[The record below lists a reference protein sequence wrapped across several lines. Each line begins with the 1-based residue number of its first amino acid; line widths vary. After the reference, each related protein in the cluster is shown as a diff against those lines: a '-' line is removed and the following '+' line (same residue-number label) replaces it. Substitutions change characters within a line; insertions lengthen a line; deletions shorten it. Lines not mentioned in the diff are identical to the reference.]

1 MSTEICINY
10 SDEISRYNDWF
21 SDDKKSYSNLDVH
34 EKALLKEALS
44 GNVKKEYDFAMSG
57 ISYCSGKLKNSLG
70 DAEYARKEALL
81 DHSAMAQV
89 PDALVYAAFVNY
101 FGGYATVP
109 NRKKAFSYAAKACLQ
124 GNYNAVGL
132 FQDEMPTVIHPMV
145 AVYKLEFFIN
155 PKARSLYGTFYRAFN
170 GKVFDRLE
178 LSASQYEVFYRYSM
192 EKTKDDIRIKL
203 FLRSNHRLIIKMS
216 SDFALGCMYK
226 IMEDE
231 TPDEEDTK
239 EFLHFMKCLHLLDEI
254 KRALDRNTGS
264 KNLIGSLNMLLDEVK
279 DPYSNDSYSRIALD
293 RGIEIVIT
301 RLFLENFS
309 LLVHEKESDALKA
322 LADKIISELES
333 EDGDYPYKNSP
344 YVLRI
349 IGLYELYFRNSEIY
363 QKLHNALNKCSVPEF
378 YRIARALDLEELIV
392 ASLSDS
398 SKKYKGDTIWLS
410 HNGGLSYNKERFVS
424 YLSDSYAELVFC
436 LVRICDC
443 VNMQSQFPVIYKHCH
458 EQCVSLIRCYIARD
472 PVLAYNDCEYS
483 KKLSAFIKYAVDE
496 LSLPPQKLA
505 DIKRAVPFYGYTP
518 TSAVGLYLLDNSG
531 KHRDEVSA
539 LNKTEQELVILRQ
552 QILEQDLNSI
562 LTSFTLLKDN
572 PSENYDYLLKEFLH
586 KLICLH
592 LSHHTYETK
601 EKELFS
607 YTLSLLKLLL
617 ARAQSQNEHGK
628 GGMAAECLSDL
639 IHNRYLKSHLRL
651 ISLRFRGAEDFV
663 ELKERIDDFK
673 PLKTYRYP
681 RGKDD
686 ASMII
691 GDCRD
696 YGPYALNEVNSLF
709 TYIKHMMKVGVVK
722 DSFRSDLK
730 QRLTHYYRLL
740 LAYNLCNPLKEN
752 GKILESF
759 VRGVISWLINVIY
772 EDCELEKNKLDDFD
786 YIPVKVPFMKIND
799 PDSRK
804 DKDSD
809 RSKEKMKEL
818 DFEEETDDE
827 RKTADEENTSSNH
840 YELKNADKPL
850 HIIGNRKLSEILN
863 NKVIKALKTDPEK
876 MKKYGMNIVPNFIL
890 YGEPGCGKTEAVR
903 QYCEHLG
910 LEPVIINSATV
921 GTSHIHETPVNIH
934 NKFDEAISKKNGVI
948 IIDEADAFLSERDN
962 LRTDDDFKT
971 EEVSAALQGIDL
983 ANRNHTQV
991 IAMTNN
997 LEKIDKAI
1005 IRDGRLGL
1013 HIEITNPN
1021 EPDLE
1026 EIIETFFEK
1035 SELEKLDKT
1044 QIVKA
1049 LNGQTIAS
1057 VYSILN
1063 GIRVDMVM
1071 NNADLSQQYVM
1082 EKINTALGYTLKRGA
1097 HFSLPGQQE
1106 FEDYVNKNIVH
1117 HLINPD
1123 LYRTY
1128 NLKFPNSILLYG
1140 PTGTGKTYAAKKLAE
1155 FLDWTFIKLDSKSI
1169 GSESVQGSAIKIA
1182 KVFDR
1187 ARREAPCII
1196 FIDEIDAWLP
1206 KRSGSS
1212 SSSEISQVNEFLDN
1226 MSTVNSDNL
1235 LLIGTTNRIDD
1246 IDEAALRPGRFSTK
1260 IEIGYMKGEQ
1270 VEELLHSLIKDIPYD
1285 DSIDLKEIARTQDN
1299 RSVADIV
1306 AFFEKACRFSAENEY
1321 ELLTE
1326 ECFQKAMDTETKQ
1339 DENRR
1344 IGFL

>member
-1 MSTEICINY
+1 MSV
-10 SDEISRYNDWF
+10 SRYNDWF

-57 ISYCSGKLKNSLG
+57 IFYGSGKLKNSLG

-89 PDALVYAAFVNY
+89 PYALVQVAFINY

-132 FQDEMPTVIHPMV
+132 FQDDMPSVLHPLI

-155 PKARSLYGTFYRAFN
+155 PIARSLYSSFYRAFH
-170 GKVFDRLE
+170 GRVFDRVE
-178 LSASQYEVFYRYSM
+178 LSASQYESFYRYSM
-192 EKTKDDIRIKL
+192 EKTKDNISVHL
-203 FLRSNHRLIIKMS
+203 FLRSNLRLIIKTAS
-216 SDFALGCMYK
+216 AFALGCMYK
-226 IMEDE
+226 IQKGL
-231 TPDEEDTK
+231 TPDEEDTR
-239 EFLHFMKCLHLLDEI
+239 EFLHFMKCLHHLDEI
-254 KRALDRNTGS
+254 KRALDRNPRPKYIVGT
-264 KNLIGSLNMLLDEVK
+264 LNMLLKEVK
-279 DPYSNDSYSRIALD
+279 DPYDNNAYSRIAFD
-293 RGIEIVIT
+293 RGTEILIT
-301 RLFLENFS
+301 RLFLENYS
-309 LLVHEKESDALKA
+309 LLVYENDCEALKA
-322 LADKIISELES
+322 LADRIIPELES
-333 EDGDYPYKNSP
+333 DHEVNPYQNSP
-344 YVLRI
+344 YVLRVV
-349 IGLYELYFRNSEIY
+349 GLYELYIRKND
-363 QKLHNALNKCSVPEF
+363 LHQRLKNALDNCTVPEF
-378 YRIARALDLEELIV
+378 YRIACALEPEKLLV

-398 SKKYKGDTIWLS
+398 SKKYNGETVWVS
-410 HNGGLSYNKERFVS
+410 HSDGLSYNRERFAS
-424 YLSDSYAELVFC
+424 YLSDAYAELVSC
-436 LVRICDC
+436 LIRICNC
-443 VNMQSQFPVIYKHCH
+443 VNIQSQFPDIYRHCH

-483 KKLSAFIKYAVDE
+483 KKISAFIKYAVDE
-496 LSLPPQKLA
+496 LSLPPQELA
-505 DIKRAVPFYGYTP
+505 DIKRAVPFYGYTH

-663 ELKERIDDFK
+663 ELKERLDDFK

-709 TYIKHMMKVGVVK
+709 AYIKHMMKVGVVK

-759 VRGVISWLINVIY
+759 VRGGISWLINVIY

-934 NKFDEAISKKNGVI
+934 NKFDEAIRKKNGVI

-971 EEVSAALQGIDL
+971 EEVSAAVQGVDL

-991 IAMTNN
+991 IVMTNKPD
-997 LEKIDKAI
+997 KIDKAI
-1005 IRDGRLGL
+1005 LRDGRLGI
-1013 HIEITNPN
+1013 HIEIKNPD
-1021 EPDLE
+1021 ESDLE
-1026 EIIETFFEK
+1026 EIIEHCFEK
-1035 SELEKLDKT
+1035 DELKKLNKT
-1044 QIVKA
+1044 EIVKA

-1063 GIRVDMVM
+1063 GIRVDMVL
-1071 NNADLSQQYVM
+1071 NNADLSHQYVM
-1082 EKINTALGYTLKRGA
+1082 HKINTSLGYTLEEGEY
-1097 HFSLPGQQE
+1097 FSLPGQQE
-1106 FEDYVNKNIVH
+1106 FEDYVNSKIVD
-1117 HLINPD
+1117 HLLNPD
-1123 LYRTY
+1123 WYRKY
-1128 NLKFPNSILLYG
+1128 NLTFPNSILLYG
-1140 PTGTGKTYAAKKLAE
+1140 PTGTGKTYAVKELAK
-1155 FLDWTFIKLDSKSI
+1155 FLGWNFIKLDSKSI
-1169 GSESVQGSAIKIA
+1169 GSETVQGSAIKIA
-1182 KVFDR
+1182 RVFDR

-1206 KRSGSS
+1206 KRSGRS
-1212 SSSEISQVNEFLDN
+1212 SSSEIGQVNEFLDN

-1235 LLIGTTNRIDD
+1235 LLIGTTNRIED
-1246 IDEAALRPGRFSTK
+1246 IDEAALRNGRFSTK
-1260 IEIGYMKGEQ
+1260 IEIGYMKVEQ
-1270 VEELLHSLIKDIPYD
+1270 VEDLLHSLIKDIPYD
-1285 DSIDLKEIARTQDN
+1285 DSIDLSEIAKTQDN
-1299 RSVADIV
+1299 KSVADIV
-1306 AFFEKACRFSAENEY
+1306 AFFEKACRFSAENKY
-1321 ELLTE
+1321 DFLTE
-1326 ECFQKAMDTETKQ
+1326 ECFQKAMDTETKK